1 MHTTVFRRFPP
12 CLASAGDFFNN
23 MLGAA
28 YPASIRYPLAR
39 SIVGFN
45 R

>member
-1 MHTTVFRRFPP
+1 MRTAVFRGFPP

-23 MLGAA
+23 LLGAA

-39 SIVGFN
+39 SIVSFN